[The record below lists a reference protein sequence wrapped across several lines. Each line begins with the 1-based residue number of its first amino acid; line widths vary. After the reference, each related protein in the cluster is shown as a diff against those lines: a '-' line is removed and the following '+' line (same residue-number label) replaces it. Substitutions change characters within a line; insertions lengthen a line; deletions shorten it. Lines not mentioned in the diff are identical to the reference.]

1 MPQLICDRLSLGY
14 EGRIVSSDVSFSVDT
29 GDYLCIVGENGSG
42 KSTLIKAIL
51 NLKPP
56 MAGKV
61 ALGDGLNRGSI
72 GYLPQQTAAQ
82 RDFPASV
89 REIVTSGCLNRL
101 GKRPFYGPDQHKR
114 VVDNMRRL
122 QVDNLARRSF
132 AELSGGQQHR
142 VLLARALC
150 ATDKM
155 LVLDEPASGLDPQI
169 TEEMYRLIKELNQ
182 SGLTIIMVS
191 HDIESALR
199 DASHILH
206 LGDRPLF
213 WGTARE
219 YEKSNIGRAYLN
231 RKAVEA

>member
-1 MPQLICDRLSLGY
+1 MPQLTCDRLTLGY
-14 EGRIVSSDVSFSVDT
+14 EGRTVSTDVSFSVDA
-29 GDYLCIVGENGSG
+29 GDYVCIVGENGSG

-61 ALGDGLNRGSI
+61 ILGDGLTRGDI

-89 REIVTSGCLNRL
+89 REIVTSGCLNRI
-101 GKRPFYGPDQHKR
+101 GRRPFYGPAQHKR
-114 VVDNMRRL
+114 ALDNMRRL
-122 QVDNLARRSF
+122 QVDDLARRSF

-150 ATDKM
+150 ATDLM

-169 TEEMYRLIKELNQ
+169 TDEMYRLIKELNQ

-191 HDIESALR
+191 HDTQAALR

-206 LGDRPLF
+206 LGNTPLF

-219 YEKSNIGRAYLN
+219 YEQSDIGRVYLN

>member
-1 MPQLICDRLSLGY
+1 MPQLTCDRLTLGY
-14 EGRIVSSDVSFSVDT
+14 EGRIVSTNVSFQVDA
-29 GDYLCIVGENGSG
+29 GDYVCIVGENGSG

-61 ALGDGLNRGSI
+61 TLGEGLSRGDI

-89 REIVTSGCLNRL
+89 REIVLSGCLNRI
-101 GKRPFYGPDQHKR
+101 GRRPFFTHAQRKR
-114 VVDNMRRL
+114 AEENMRRL
-122 QVDNLARRSF
+122 QVEDLARRCF

-150 ATDKM
+150 ATDQM

-169 TEEMYRLIKELNQ
+169 TDEMYRLIKELNQ

-191 HDIESALR
+191 HDTQAALR

-206 LGDRPLF
+206 LGNSPLF
-213 WGTARE
+213 WGTARD
-219 YEKSNIGRAYLN
+219 YEQSDIGRVYLS
-231 RKAVEA
+231 RKGAEA

>member
-1 MPQLICDRLSLGY
+1 MPQLTCDRLTLGY
-14 EGRIVSSDVSFSVDT
+14 EGRIVSSNLSFSVEA

-61 ALGDGLNRGSI
+61 IWGDGLNRGDV

-89 REIVTSGCLNRL
+89 REIVLSGCLSRI
-101 GKRPFYGPDQHKR
+101 GRRPFYKQAQHQR
-114 VVDNMRRL
+114 AQDNMERL
-122 QVDNLARRSF
+122 QVAGLARRCF
-132 AELSGGQQHR
+132 AQLSGGQQHR

-169 TEEMYRLIKELNQ
+169 TEEMYRLIKELNR

-191 HDIESALR
+191 HDIKATMR

-206 LGDRPLF
+206 LGDTPLF
-213 WGTARE
+213 FGTAKDYGE
-219 YEKSNIGRAYLN
+219 SAIGRIYIN
-231 RKAVEA
+231 REEAGV

>member
-1 MPQLICDRLSLGY
+1 MAQLTCDSLTLGY
-14 EGRIVSSDVSFSVDT
+14 ESRIVSSQVSFSVEA
-29 GDYLCIVGENGSG
+29 GDYVCIVGENGSG

-61 ALGDGLNRGSI
+61 TLGDGLTRGDL

-89 REIVTSGCLNRL
+89 REIVLSGCLNRI
-101 GKRPFYGPDQHKR
+101 GHRPFFSQNQR
-114 VVDNMRRL
+114 RLAQENMRRL
-122 QVDNLARRSF
+122 QVDDLARRSF

-150 ATDKM
+150 ATDRL

-191 HDIESALR
+191 HDIRAAVR

-206 LGDRPLF
+206 LGRTPLF
-213 WGTARE
+213 WGSARE
-219 YEKSNIGRAYLN
+219 YAESDIGRIYLS
-231 RKAVEA
+231 REAVGV